1 MGKEE
6 PRNEWAFAAGG
17 SEGYEGGDDVSR
29 TQYQFIP
36 MDPDQIVEWMTAK
49 YEELTGVAVQ
59 PGSPE
64 RLFIQW
70 VASVVIQERALV
82 NYAANQNLP
91 SRAVGEN
98 LDALAELFYAR
109 KRPDAAAA
117 TCTMRFTISGELTFA
132 VLIPKGTRVTDA
144 GKTLVWET
152 VEDAYVNAGETYADV
167 KIRCQTKGAAGN
179 GFVAGQINTIVDLFA
194 YFQSCAN
201 LNESDGGGDAATD
214 EEFYELLRLSM
225 DAYSTA
231 GARGSYIYWAMQVDT
246 KIADVIAASPT
257 PGVVKLYI
265 LMDDGTPAR
274 PEIKD
279 LVLAACSADDRRP
292 LTDLVSVED
301 PEQVRY
307 NIRFTYYIQD
317 NAETSAEALALAVAE
332 KVGEFTDW
340 QSAKLG
346 RDINPSRLISMLME
360 TGIKRVELEEPAF
373 TSLRDGSGKEAPQ
386 VAQLGTVT
394 VQSGGYED
402 E

>member
-1 MGKEE
+1 M
-6 PRNEWAFAAGG
+6 
-17 SEGYEGGDDVSR
+17 SR

-36 MDPDQIVEWMTAK
+36 TDPDQIVEWLTAK
-49 YEELTGVAVQ
+49 YEELTGVTVQ

-70 VASVVIQERALV
+70 AASVVIQERALA

-91 SRAVGEN
+91 SRAEGKN
-98 LDALAELFYAR
+98 LDALAELFYT
-109 KRPDAAAA
+109 KTRPGAKAA
-117 TCTMRFTISGELTFA
+117 TCTMRFTISEALTFA
-132 VLIPKGTRVTDA
+132 VLIPGGTRVTDA
-144 GKTLVWET
+144 SNTLVWET
-152 VEDAYVNAGETYADV
+152 VEDIYVKAGDTYADV
-167 KIRCQTKGAAGN
+167 KIRCQTKGTAGN

-246 KIADVIAASPT
+246 KIADVIATSPT
-257 PGVVKLYI
+257 PGVVKLYV
-265 LMDDGTPAR
+265 LMNDGSIATK
-274 PEIKD
+274 EIKD
-279 LVLAACSADDRRP
+279 KVLAACSADDRRP

-301 PEQVRY
+301 PQKVTY
-307 NIRFTYYIQD
+307 NVDLTYYIQD
-317 NAETSAEALALAVAE
+317 DAEVSAEELALAVAA

-346 RDINPSRLISMLME
+346 RDINPSRIISMLME
-360 TGIKRVELEEPAF
+360 TGIKRVVLREPAF
-373 TSLRDGSGKEAPQ
+373 TSLRDGSGTQAPQ
-386 VAQLGTVT
+386 VASLGTVT
-394 VQSGGYED
+394 IQSGGYED

>member
-1 MGKEE
+1 M
-6 PRNEWAFAAGG
+6 
-17 SEGYEGGDDVSR
+17 SR

-36 MDPDQIVEWMTAK
+36 TDPDEIVEWMTAK
-49 YEELTGVAVQ
+49 YEELTGVTVQ

-70 VASVVIQERALV
+70 AASVVIQERALA

-91 SRAVGEN
+91 SRAEGEN
-98 LDALAELFYAR
+98 LDALAELFYTHELPQA
-109 KRPDAAAA
+109 KAA
-117 TCTMRFTISGELTFA
+117 TCTMRFTISEPQAFA

-144 GKTLVWET
+144 SNTHVWET
-152 VEDAYVNAGETYADV
+152 AEDIYVTAGETYADV
-167 KIRCQTKGAAGN
+167 KAVCQTVGAAGN

-194 YFQSCAN
+194 YYQSCAN
-201 LNESDGGGDAATD
+201 LTESDGGGDAATD

-225 DAYSTA
+225 DGYSCA
-231 GARGSYIYWAMQVDT
+231 GARGGYIYFAKRVDT

-257 PGVVKLYI
+257 PGVVKLYV
-265 LMDDGTPAR
+265 LMDDGSIAT
-274 PEIKD
+274 EEMKEK
-279 LVLAACSADDRRP
+279 VLAACSADDVRP
-292 LTDLVSVED
+292 LTDFVSVED
-301 PEQVRY
+301 PEQVPY
-307 NIRFTYYIQD
+307 NVRLTYYIQD
-317 NAETSAEALALAVAE
+317 DAEVSAEELALAVAK

-373 TSLRDGSGKEAPQ
+373 TSLRDGSGTEAPQ
-386 VAQLGTVT
+386 VAVLGTVT
-394 VQSGGYED
+394 VKSGGYED

>member
-1 MGKEE
+1 M
-6 PRNEWAFAAGG
+6 
-17 SEGYEGGDDVSR
+17 SR

-36 MDPDQIVEWMTAK
+36 TDPDEIVEWMTAK
-49 YEELTGVAVQ
+49 YEELTGVTVQ

-70 VASVVIQERALV
+70 AASVVIQERALA

-91 SRAVGEN
+91 SRAEGEN
-98 LDALAELFYAR
+98 LDALAELFYTHE
-109 KRPDAAAA
+109 RPQAKAA
-117 TCTMRFTISGELTFA
+117 TCTMRFTISEPQAFA

-144 GKTLVWET
+144 SNTHVWET
-152 VEDAYVNAGETYADV
+152 AEDIYVTAGETYADV
-167 KIRCQTKGAAGN
+167 KAVCQTVGAAGN

-194 YFQSCAN
+194 YYQSCAN
-201 LNESDGGGDAATD
+201 LTESDGGGDAATD

-225 DAYSTA
+225 DGYSCA
-231 GARGSYIYWAMQVDT
+231 GARGGYIYFAKRVDT

-257 PGVVKLYI
+257 PGVVKLYV
-265 LMDDGTPAR
+265 LMDDGSIAT
-274 PEIKD
+274 EEMKEK
-279 LVLAACSADDRRP
+279 VLAACSADDVRP
-292 LTDLVSVED
+292 LTDFVSVED
-301 PEQVRY
+301 PEQVPY
-307 NIRFTYYIQD
+307 NVRLTYYIQD
-317 NAETSAEALALAVAE
+317 DAEVSAEELALAVAE

-373 TSLRDGSGKEAPQ
+373 TSLRDGSGTEAPQ
-386 VAQLGTVT
+386 VAALGTVT
-394 VQSGGYED
+394 VKSGGYED

>member
-1 MGKEE
+1 M
-6 PRNEWAFAAGG
+6 
-17 SEGYEGGDDVSR
+17 SR

-36 MDPDQIVEWMTAK
+36 TDPDSIVEWMAAK
-49 YEELTGVAVQ
+49 YEELTGVTVQ

-70 VASVVIQERALV
+70 AAAVVIQERALA

-91 SRAVGEN
+91 SRAEGKN
-98 LDALAELFYAR
+98 LDALAELFYT
-109 KRPDAAAA
+109 KERPGAKAA
-117 TCTMRFTISGELTFA
+117 TCTMRFTISGKLDFA
-132 VLIPKGTRVTDA
+132 VLIPGGTRVTDA
-144 GKTLVWET
+144 SNTLVWET
-152 VEDAYVNAGETYADV
+152 AEDIYVNAGDTYADV
-167 KIRCQTKGAAGN
+167 KIKCQTKGTAGN

-231 GARGSYIYWAMQVDT
+231 GARGSYIYWAMQEDT

-257 PGVVKLYI
+257 PGVVKLYV
-265 LMDDGTPAR
+265 LMDDGKPASK
-274 PEIKD
+274 EIKD
-279 LVLAACSADDRRP
+279 KVLAACSADDRRP
-292 LTDLVSVED
+292 LTDFVSVED
-301 PEQVRY
+301 PEQVPY
-307 NIRFTYYIQD
+307 NVRLTYYIQD
-317 NAETSAEALALAVAE
+317 DAEISAEELSLAVAG

-340 QSAKLG
+340 QSEKLG

-360 TGIKRVELEEPAF
+360 TGIKRVEVAEPAF
-373 TSLRDGSGKEAPQ
+373 TSLRDGSGTQAPQ
-386 VAQLGTVT
+386 VAKLGTVT
-394 VQSGGYED
+394 ITAGGYED

>member
-1 MGKEE
+1 M
-6 PRNEWAFAAGG
+6 
-17 SEGYEGGDDVSR
+17 SR

-36 MDPDQIVEWMTAK
+36 TDPDQIVEWMAAK
-49 YEELTGVAVQ
+49 YEELTGVTVQ

-70 VASVVIQERALV
+70 AASVIVQERALA

-91 SRAVGEN
+91 SRAEGEN
-98 LDALAELFYAR
+98 LDALAELFYTK
-109 KRPDAAAA
+109 KRPGAKAA
-117 TCTMRFTISGELTFA
+117 TCTVRFTISEPQAFA

-144 GKTLVWET
+144 SNTLVWET
-152 VEDAYVNAGETYADV
+152 IEDAYVNAGDTYADA

-179 GFVAGQINTIVDLFA
+179 GFVGGQINTIVDLFA
-194 YFQSCAN
+194 YYQSCAN
-201 LNESDGGGDAATD
+201 LTESDGGGDAATD

-225 DAYSTA
+225 DGYSCA
-231 GARGSYIYWAMQVDT
+231 GARGGYIYFAKQVDT

-257 PGVVKLYI
+257 PGVVKLYV
-265 LMDDGTPAR
+265 LMNDGSIAT
-274 PEIKD
+274 EEMKEK
-279 LVLAACSADDRRP
+279 VLAACSADDVRP

-301 PEQVRY
+301 PEKVPY
-307 NIRFTYYIQD
+307 NVDLTYYIQD
-317 NAETSAEALALAVAE
+317 NSEASAEELALAVAK

-346 RDINPSRLISMLME
+346 RDINPSRLISMLMG
-360 TGIKRVELEEPAF
+360 TGIKRVVLREPAF
-373 TSLRDGSGKEAPQ
+373 TPLRDGSGTEAPQ
-386 VAQLGTVT
+386 VAELRTVT

>member
-1 MGKEE
+1 M
-6 PRNEWAFAAGG
+6 
-17 SEGYEGGDDVSR
+17 SR

-36 MDPDQIVEWMTAK
+36 TDPDEIVEWMTAK
-49 YEELTGVAVQ
+49 YEELTGVTVQ

-70 VASVVIQERALV
+70 AASVVIQERALA

-91 SRAVGEN
+91 SRAEGEN
-98 LDALAELFYAR
+98 LDALAELFYTHE
-109 KRPDAAAA
+109 RPQAKAA
-117 TCTMRFTISGELTFA
+117 TCTMRFTISEPQAFA

-144 GKTLVWET
+144 SNTHVWET
-152 VEDAYVNAGETYADV
+152 AEDIYVTAGETYADV
-167 KIRCQTKGAAGN
+167 KAVCQTVGAAGN

-194 YFQSCAN
+194 YYQSCAN
-201 LNESDGGGDAATD
+201 LTESDGGGDAATD

-225 DAYSTA
+225 DGYSCA
-231 GARGSYIYWAMQVDT
+231 GARGGYIYFAKRVDT

-257 PGVVKLYI
+257 PGVVKLYV
-265 LMDDGTPAR
+265 LMDDGSIAT
-274 PEIKD
+274 EEMKKK
-279 LVLAACSADDRRP
+279 VLAACSADDVRP
-292 LTDLVSVED
+292 LTDFVSVED
-301 PEQVRY
+301 PEQVPY
-307 NIRFTYYIQD
+307 NVRLTYYIQD
-317 NAETSAEALALAVAE
+317 DAEVSAEELALAVAE

-373 TSLRDGSGKEAPQ
+373 TSLRDGSGTEAPQ
-386 VAQLGTVT
+386 VAALGTVT
-394 VQSGGYED
+394 VKSGGYED